1 MKLRN
6 LSIVL
11 TLATLIACNSN
22 EDATKIDANIIHST
36 TGEKPEV
43 TFDVVRVEFG
53 VMQLGD
59 KISKQF
65 SFTNTGDA
73 PLIISRVFGECGCT
87 VAEDWPKDPIAPGEK
102 GTFTV
107 TFDSKGKEGQIVKRI
122 KVEANTNPSISVCAL
137 AGFVQTELNK

>member
-1 MKLRN
+1 MRIQN
-6 LSIVL
+6 LSIIFAFI
-11 TLATLIACNSN
+11 TLLACSTN
-22 EDATKIDANIIHST
+22 EDQSKIDANIIHSSSD
-36 TGEKPEV
+36 EKPEV
-43 TFDVVRVEFG
+43 TFDEVRVEFG

-59 KISKQF
+59 KISKKF

-87 VAEDWPKDPIAPGEK
+87 VAEDWPKEPVAPGDK

-107 TFDSKGKEGQIVKRI
+107 TFDSTGKEGQIVKRI